1 MKFTGE
7 KKHRIILYLLEKIN
21 QNQCD
26 NLAKKVSQEFDITA
40 TAVYK
45 YLKELQQDN
54 IINNPKRGVYELVST
69 TKEFELYRSQN
80 EIVDDMLIYQ
90 ETIYEFVKD
99 LNKNVKS
106 IWSYAFSEMINN
118 VIDHSECEKL
128 HITIMQ
134 NYLETLVI
142 ISDDGVGIFEK
153 IKKHFNFHTPEE
165 SICELFKGKL
175 TTDKENHSGEGIFFT
190 SRMMDEFLIISSG
203 KFFAINKFDDKL
215 LKERNCSKGT
225 LLIMKLSNFT
235 NKTAKEIFD
244 LYVDE
249 DDGFNKTT
257 IPLKNIFDADPVS
270 RSQAKRVC
278 NRLASFKEVRFDFS
292 GIEWMGQGF
301 ADQIFRV
308 FQNDNPTVKLTP
320 VNMCDDVEAMYKHVV
335 RG

>member
-1 MKFTGE
+1 MKFTSE

-69 TKEFELYRSQN
+69 TKEYELFRSQN
-80 EIVDDMLIYQ
+80 EIVDDMLIFQ
-90 ETIYEFVKD
+90 DTIYEFVKD

-153 IKKHFNFHTPEE
+153 IKKHFNFHTLEE

-244 LYVDE
+244 LYADE

-308 FQNDNPTVKLTP
+308 FQNDNPTVKLIP
-320 VNMCDDVEAMYKHVV
+320 INMCDDVEAMYKHVV